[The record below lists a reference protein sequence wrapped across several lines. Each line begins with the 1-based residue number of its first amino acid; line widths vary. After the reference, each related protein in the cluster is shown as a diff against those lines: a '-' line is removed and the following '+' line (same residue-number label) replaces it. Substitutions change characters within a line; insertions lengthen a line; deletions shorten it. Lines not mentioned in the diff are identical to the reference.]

1 VIKLST
7 TFALSSFVF
16 TICCSALPTHQEPDP
31 LEAQDAWT
39 KALSSGDS
47 SQVWAMLG
55 PSARARFQD
64 PKTFDTWCRL
74 YCAELLVEAIA
85 GSPPQLVAQI
95 GSTRLL
101 LTPDGWKIDAA
112 PGVYIARTRV
122 VALQALYASLATL
135 LQSQALSEK
144 EQRRLRNFLS
154 ELDSTLTAETP
165 PTDTEHVSLQL
176 GHGTVELTKNGNN
189 WEITSWSLTGD

>member
-1 VIKLST
+1 
-7 TFALSSFVF
+7 
-16 TICCSALPTHQEPDP
+16 
-31 LEAQDAWT
+31 
-39 KALSSGDS
+39 
-47 SQVWAMLG
+47 MLG